1 MAVYAP
7 RPKRRD
13 GGTEDAIQFDSTLF
27 STFAAVM
34 AATRIWLDDAQFAG
48 FAGVQAHAAQIG
60 ADTVI
65 TYDAAMSVT
74 LKNVALASLGA
85 ADFGFF

>member
-48 FAGVQAHAAQIG
+48 VQAHAAQIG